1 MKNLVYKS
9 CGAFAL
15 AALLL
20 ASVQAIAQQTVS
32 EQTDGSMSVSVQGE
46 QIVVPASVA
55 DAVAEAVA
63 EHGDDPEALQEAI
76 RNIIAEYAAASNDVA
91 LALAI
96 AVLTIS
102 QVGSDSAAIAS
113 IITGTVAANN
123 EVSAESIIEV
133 MPSLSAEGGAQ
144 EDAEEQVAQLQA
156 TVENPFQVSPV
167 Q

>member
-1 MKNLVYKS
+1 MKNPVFKS
-9 CGAFAL
+9 CGALAL

-20 ASVQAIAQQTVS
+20 AGAQAIAQQAVS
-32 EQTDGSMSVSVQGE
+32 EQKDGSVSVSVQGE

-55 DAVAEAVA
+55 DAVEAAVA
-63 EHGDDPEALQEAI
+63 EHSDDPEALQEAI
-76 RNIIAEYAAASNDVA
+76 RSIIAEYAAGSNDVT

-96 AVLTIS
+96 AMLTIS
-102 QVGSDSAAIAS
+102 QVGSDSVAIAS

-133 MPSLSAEGGAQ
+133 MPTLSAEGNAQ